1 MSPNSVESP
10 LEKLLAWPLGVK
22 TLICKDMCTKIFSG
36 LLLVV
41 AERELHKCPLVGK
54 WLEIVAHGSCGIL

>member
-54 WLEIVAHGSCGIL
+54 